1 MHINTR
7 VRYAIRMMADIAKY
21 GHGDPVR
28 LRDVATRQNLPKMYL
43 SQLTAPLKRAQLIKS
58 IWGNCGGYELNRP
71 ASEISLL
78 DIMEAVEGPVALLDC
93 VVDAGQCERSDF
105 CECIGVWRTINET
118 IVATLEHYSL
128 ADLIGKIRPVARTGN
143 SCLISPA
150 LEEASH
156 DSHNPIYPT
165 GGSHGRSHDRSHG
178 QREADPVTKG

>member
-1 MHINTR
+1 MRINTR

-28 LRDVATRQNLPKMYL
+28 LRDVAARQNLPKMYL
-43 SQLTAPLKRAQLIKS
+43 SQLTAPLKRAKLIKS
-58 IWGNCGGYELNRP
+58 IWGNRGGYELNRP
-71 ASEISLL
+71 PSEISLL

-93 VVDAGQCERSDF
+93 VVDAGLCERSDF

-143 SCLISPA
+143 SCLISPV

-165 GGSHGRSHDRSHG
+165 IGSHG